1 MSEVILS
8 VKLFWLT
15 DASYIGGANQPGV
28 TLQGTLMNHSST
40 VASANKFLNVSNLL
54 APYDVPFILGE
65 TNSLYQEGRPG
76 LSNAFGA
83 ALWGIDFNLYCAA
96 NNVKRVHMHQGTAYR
111 YGAWNPVP
119 TNTTTKGTKAPF
131 YGSIFVASMLRDLT
145 TSNVSISEIAL
156 PSVYEAAYAAYVDGR
171 LSRVAIINMVE
182 YNYTADAITS
192 RPSANYSL
200 SIPEGCGD
208 ITVQRLY
215 SNGSDAITG
224 ITFDGYSYNWELDD
238 GRPVLLSNVTRG
250 EALDISESGQ
260 ATVGLPYSSAVI
272 LNLEC

>member
-1 MSEVILS
+1 MSKDLKRTNILLS
-8 VKLFWLT
+8 IS
-15 DASYIGGANQPGV
+15 SYIGGANQPGV

-40 VASANKFLNVSNLL
+40 VASANRFLNVSNIL
-54 APYDVPFILGE
+54 APYGIPFILGE
-65 TNSLYQEGRPG
+65 TNSLYNEGRPG

-96 NNVKRVHMHQGTAYR
+96 NNVRRVHMHQGTAYR

-119 TNTTTKGTKAPF
+119 TDTTTKGTKAPY

-145 TSNVSISEIAL
+145 TSNVSISEIPL
-156 PSVYEAAYAAYVDGR
+156 PSIYEAAYAAYVEGT
-171 LSRVAIINMVE
+171 LARVAIINMVE
-182 YNYTADAITS
+182 YNYTAAGVTA
-192 RPSANYSL
+192 RPSADYSL
-200 SIPEGCGD
+200 NVPEGCEN

-224 ITFDGYSYNWELDD
+224 ITFDRYSYNWELDD

-250 EALDISESGQ
+250 ESLPISASRQ
-260 ATVGLPYSSAVI
+260 ATVGLPYSSAAI